1 MEGTLTGG
9 CLCGAVRYELKPGFR
24 MRPYACHC
32 TDCQRR
38 TGSAFSL
45 HMGVMAKDLTI
56 EGELNEGT
64 FVQPSGAISTI
75 TGCAKCMSRIYA
87 AHDKRPGLASIRVG
101 TLDNS
106 KDVSPAAHFW
116 VLSKQPWITIPEGV
130 PTLETQPQSSEEWLQ
145 YVGPE

>member
-1 MEGTLTGG
+1 MADSLTGG

-45 HMGVMAKDLTI
+45 HMGVMKKDVRI
-56 EGELNEGT
+56 EGELNEGK
-64 FVQPSGAISTI
+64 FRQPSGAISTI

-87 AHDKRPGLASIRVG
+87 EQDQRPGLASIRVG

-106 KDVSPAAHFW
+106 KNMNPAAHFW
-116 VLSKQPWITIPEGV
+116 ISSKQPWITIPDGV
-130 PTLETQPQSSEEWLQ
+130 PTLETQPRSSEEWLE
-145 YVGPE
+145 YVGPR